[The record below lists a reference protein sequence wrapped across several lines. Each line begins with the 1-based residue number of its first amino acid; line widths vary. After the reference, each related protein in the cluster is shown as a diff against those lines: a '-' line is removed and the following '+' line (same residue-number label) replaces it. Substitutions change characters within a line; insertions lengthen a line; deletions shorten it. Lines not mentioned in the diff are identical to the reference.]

1 MNDDQTDGKNKMA
14 PNVSPRVVITHHPI
28 AGKRFEIEQPSEGN
42 DRPKST
48 GHAAKV
54 FYNYV
59 EEHLPFPELP
69 NFGVLHLSV
78 PRAAALIG
86 EDLIRSGRNGV
97 VERKDSETPR
107 RERSHFELTTQFQ
120 ARLLRSIKQG
130 TLRCVPGARDLADLL
145 EPGPSDLIPERTYI
159 HYNDLV
165 KWLIAQGYVDHSGRS
180 DAGPALLEYEQD
192 ELEFAEK
199 IELDVRTR
207 RAMQSRAKPL
217 KPQWTETYPPLPT
230 TDDRVEV
237 QEALT
242 DALARIRELEN
253 DLREARVLGTN
264 KEDRP
269 LTAKARKSHQIL
281 IAALCKALKI
291 DMGSRDATST
301 IFRKIDVTGLK
312 LDKGTIK
319 RMLKE
324 TSESIAEESP
334 DYFESE
340 IRF

>member
-1 MNDDQTDGKNKMA
+1 VNDDKNET
-14 PNVSPRVVITHHPI
+14 PPHVSPRVVITHHPI
-28 AGKRFEIEQPSEGN
+28 EGQRMKIEQPS
-42 DRPKST
+42 DSHDAAAPIDHT
-48 GHAAKV
+48 AKV

-69 NFGVLHLSV
+69 NFGVMHLSV

-97 VERKDSETPR
+97 VERKESSGLR
-107 RERSHFELTTQFQ
+107 RERSLLELTVQFQ
-120 ARLLRSIKQG
+120 ARLLRSIQQG
-130 TLRCVPGARDLADLL
+130 TLHCVAGARDLADLL

-165 KWLIAQGYVDHSGRS
+165 KWLIAQGYVDRSGRS
-180 DAGPALLEYEQD
+180 DAGPALLEYEQN
-192 ELEFAEK
+192 ELDLAEK

-207 RAMQSRAKPL
+207 RAMQSRAKPP
-217 KPQWTETYPPLPT
+217 KTRWTETYPPLPA

-242 DALARIRELEN
+242 EAFARIRELEN

-281 IAALCKALKI
+281 IATLCKALKI
-291 DMGSRDATST
+291 DMRSRDATST
-301 IFRKIDVTGLK
+301 IHRKIEAAGLE

-319 RMLKE
+319 QML
-324 TSESIAEESP
+324 TDTAESIAEESP
-334 DYFESE
+334 DYF
-340 IRF
+340 